1 MKSEKLLEA
10 IGEAREEYVLSALES
25 RNGNSKTVKQ
35 LSLKRTWLIAAAIM
49 LSLLLVGCTVIY
61 VLNLEDFRIATSNG
75 YRWYDR
81 DGKRIPK
88 TPTAFD
94 VLSIQ
99 GAPGSPNQL
108 AAKEWWAYVTTSE
121 LDEDWIGMEKDP
133 LIPDNLY
140 YTYQCRTTEQ
150 ANKLKEIA
158 KSYGLQLLGVEAVVQ
173 RWQAGIYFESMGIP
187 GICRENAKV
196 QESVGSGIFY
206 PEGDFHYS
214 CELTLNE
221 SGAWQHPIL
230 TTFYYTRKDYF
241 NLGYLEIA
249 MDDFEQ
255 WTYTTS
261 YGSEVLLAKSNLN
274 AIIFADLDD
283 AYIAVLLSD
292 ALGRPLDEN
301 AFFTKQDIELVADCL
316 NLEMHPNPFDLGTI
330 QPLLDIADA
339 EEAKTQQEPEKE
351 DYSQYAGYQDF
362 LLNYFHSDTL
372 RLWKPFFYYALYD
385 IDGNGVEELL
395 LGRDPETFDFV
406 LTQENGSVAE
416 YLPGLNQAQLC
427 DSMQLCGKW
436 AGGYDTQKIV
446 YYDFA
451 PYTTNQDSLISE
463 KAILEYN
470 AAADSWAYS
479 EEPGRLVPISKEKA
493 EEIQSQYNVVPIT
506 LHPILDFPMDD
517 AGTTLGTFERAQTLA
532 LGKEAQRSA
541 YRDALEKARSNYSA
555 LQYFAFF
562 DLDKDGIDELLASDE
577 PDNIRQIYTLFDGA
591 VTDVSIGMGMGH
603 YTLCQNG
610 VIQYTDYDWISHEA
624 RYFSFY
630 KLNSY
635 CIERIETVEQ
645 DQESGRWYSSPKS
658 NHAIREIS
666 EDEAQSIL
674 SRYVQ
679 ADLSMQ
685 PINEFP

>member
-1 MKSEKLLEA
+1 
-10 IGEAREEYVLSALES
+10 
-25 RNGNSKTVKQ
+25 
-35 LSLKRTWLIAAAIM
+35 
-49 LSLLLVGCTVIY
+49 
-61 VLNLEDFRIATSNG
+61 
-75 YRWYDR
+75 
-81 DGKRIPK
+81 
-88 TPTAFD
+88 
-94 VLSIQ
+94 
-99 GAPGSPNQL
+99 
-108 AAKEWWAYVTTSE
+108 
-121 LDEDWIGMEKDP
+121 
-133 LIPDNLY
+133 
-140 YTYQCRTTEQ
+140 
-150 ANKLKEIA
+150 
-158 KSYGLQLLGVEAVVQ
+158 
-173 RWQAGIYFESMGIP
+173 
-187 GICRENAKV
+187 
-196 QESVGSGIFY
+196 
-206 PEGDFHYS
+206 
-214 CELTLNE
+214 
-221 SGAWQHPIL
+221 
-230 TTFYYTRKDYF
+230 
-241 NLGYLEIA
+241 

-301 AFFTKQDIELVADCL
+301 AFFTKQDIELVADGL
-316 NLEMHPNPFDLGTI
+316 NLVMHPKPFDLGAI
-330 QPLLDIADA
+330 QPLLDIVDA

-416 YLPGLNQAQLC
+416 YLPELNQAQLC
-427 DSMQLCGKW
+427 DGMQLCGKW
-436 AGGYDTQKIV
+436 GDGYDTQTIV

-451 PYTTNQDSLISE
+451 PYAPNQDSLISE
-463 KAILEYN
+463 KIILKYN
-470 AAADSWAYS
+470 AAADSWSYS
-479 EEPGRLVPISKEKA
+479 EGTGRLNPISKEQA
-493 EEIQSQYNVVPIT
+493 EEIQSQYNVVPIN
-506 LHPILDFPMDD
+506 LHPVLDFPMDD
-517 AGTTLGTFERAQTLA
+517 AVTTLGTYERAKTLA
-532 LGKEAQRSA
+532 LDKEAQRSA
-541 YRDALEKARSNYSA
+541 YRDALEKARSVFPK

-562 DLDKDGIDELLASDE
+562 DLDKDGIDELLVSDE

-591 VTDVSIGMGMGH
+591 VTDVSIGIGGH

-630 KLNSY
+630 RLNSY

-645 DQESGRWYSSPKS
+645 DQDSDRWYSYLKGD
-658 NHAIREIS
+658 HYTQEIS
-666 EDEAQSIL
+666 EGEAQSIL
-674 SRYVQ
+674 SQYGQ
-679 ADLSMQ
+679 ADLSMR